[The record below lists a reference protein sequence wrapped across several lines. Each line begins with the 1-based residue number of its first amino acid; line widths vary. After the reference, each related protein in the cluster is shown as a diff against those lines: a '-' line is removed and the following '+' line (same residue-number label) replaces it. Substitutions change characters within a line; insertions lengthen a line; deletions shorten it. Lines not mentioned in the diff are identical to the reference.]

1 MSSVSRDC
9 LGYLQD
15 ALDEHTPPLSPPETW
30 GTEWDADVWELGP
43 PCPPDAVPNWMKTT
57 SRTPRSGGR
66 RPGRTATPGSP
77 NDGATPRARRS
88 VAASEDSP
96 HAGVMACAH
105 FRAAGALGFNATV
118 ARHWQGDRA
127 GYAAWLR
134 QNARLAAVEAAADI
148 LFRNGATCVEFDDD
162 LPELPF

>member
-1 MSSVSRDC
+1 MMARTKSKAECGR
-9 LGYLQD
+9 LGGL
-15 ALDEHTPPLSPPETW
+15 ATRRRH
-30 GTEWDADVWELGP
+30 
-43 PCPPDAVPNWMKTT
+43 
-57 SRTPRSGGR
+57 GR
-66 RPGRTATPGSP
+66 
-77 NDGATPRARRS
+77 
-88 VAASEDSP
+88 
-96 HAGVMACAH
+96 AH